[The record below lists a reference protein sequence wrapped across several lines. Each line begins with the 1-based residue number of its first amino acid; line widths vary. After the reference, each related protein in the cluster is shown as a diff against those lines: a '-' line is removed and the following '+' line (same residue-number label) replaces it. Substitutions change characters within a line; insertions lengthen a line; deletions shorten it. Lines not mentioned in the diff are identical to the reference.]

1 MDLAHS
7 AAVILDRHNLIKY
20 DRRTGNMQVCYR
32 KAAWKHNEYAVER
45 VWRSCCLFRVRI
57 AMVNG

>member
-20 DRRTGNMQVCYR
+20 DRRTGNMQV
-32 KAAWKHNEYAVER
+32 
-45 VWRSCCLFRVRI
+45 SIPLPP
-57 AMVNG
+57 